1 MSDLD
6 FLTQLPLKK
15 TRRAKRAKIIILSL
29 EIILIVG
36 LMVTGWP
43 RVQSDRTKVFGSS
56 FFFASHLSF

>member
-1 MSDLD
+1 
-6 FLTQLPLKK
+6 LPLKK